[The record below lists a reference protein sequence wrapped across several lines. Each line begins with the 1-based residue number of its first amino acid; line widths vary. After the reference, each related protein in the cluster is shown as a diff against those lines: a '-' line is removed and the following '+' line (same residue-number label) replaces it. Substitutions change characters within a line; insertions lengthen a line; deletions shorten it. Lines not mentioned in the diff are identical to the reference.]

1 MAGTFGHIEGYGRS
15 PSVRKRDGGRSMEDI
30 ARECERQPGYCEHVD
45 NPKPP
50 HMLFG
55 CEPSAAV
62 QLARERASLACD
74 AVGRPL
80 RRDALCFLGGVA
92 SYPLPWTAI
101 SSGREQKHL
110 ETWRVLLVAFLQRH
124 YGTTL
129 KYALMHQDESHPHVH
144 WGAVPEL
151 EGHQLRI
158 ETVHPGRQAAAAAR
172 AEGGDNRAAS
182 KAYKKAMKDWLDDMH
197 IAAFA
202 PIGIARYGPRRQRL
216 TLVELK
222 QRRDAEQ
229 ALARTLAMSK
239 EIKALWRTQIG
250 QELEEKYALAL
261 DRIET
266 DCRQQLNRAERAE
279 GEVQELRARLADI
292 ERDIAPFGAV
302 RDIQR

>member
-1 MAGTFGHIEGYGRS
+1 
-15 PSVRKRDGGRSMEDI
+15 MEDI

-45 NPKPP
+45 SPKPP
-50 HMLFG
+50 RMLFG
-55 CEPSAAV
+55 REPSAAV
-62 QLARERASLACD
+62 QLAKERASLACD
-74 AVGRPL
+74 VIGRPL

-101 SSGREQKHL
+101 SSEKEQKDL

-129 KYALMHQDESHPHVH
+129 QYALMHLDESHPHVH

-151 EGHQLRI
+151 EVHQLRI
-158 ETVHPGRQAAAAAR
+158 ETVHPGRQAAIAAR

-197 IAAFA
+197 IAVFA

-239 EIKALWRTQIG
+239 TIKAWWRTQIS
-250 QELEEKYALAL
+250 QEFEEKHALEL
-261 DRIET
+261 NRIET
-266 DCRQQLNRAERAE
+266 EYRQQLSRAERAE
-279 GEVQELRARLADI
+279 AEVHELRARLADA
-292 ERDIAPFGAV
+292 ERHLAPFGAV
-302 RDIQR
+302 RDI